1 MVQTSGIS
9 YGLGAWQDDG
19 YEYCLAYIL
28 YFFCYLCLQ
37 GVFFGFYWLQ
47 ILNWVQKKF
56 IGRQKKNKIDIGSS
70 SAHYTAMPDIRKD
83 EFSDWPQALLTI
95 GTFGNSESK
104 EDTATYDSSEDLHSL
119 QDQPDLMLEEVIKFQ
134 KELAKLLAL
143 KPKSSTDGSEMGC
156 EKNKVPLNQF
166 RNCSS
171 SLDIDQKSCLKFCDG
186 LDDEDNCENSPNSK
200 IILNR
205 AKKLLADHSSAIKK
219 KSISFLLKKMFAC
232 NSGFGPAH
240 NLRDPFPESKIE
252 KLLKTILHKKIHP
265 QNSNSTSKMKYL
277 EKKQEETTH
286 AEDKMHEKEKDGGK
300 WVKTDSEYIVLEM

>member
-1 MVQTSGIS
+1 MR
-9 YGLGAWQDDG
+9 
-19 YEYCLAYIL
+19 
-28 YFFCYLCLQ
+28 
-37 GVFFGFYWLQ
+37 

-156 EKNKVPLNQF
+156 EKN
-166 RNCSS
+166 
-171 SLDIDQKSCLKFCDG
+171 KFCDG

>member
-1 MVQTSGIS
+1 MR
-9 YGLGAWQDDG
+9 
-19 YEYCLAYIL
+19 IL
-28 YFFCYLCLQ
+28 T
-37 GVFFGFYWLQ
+37 
-47 ILNWVQKKF
+47 WVQNKF
-56 IGRQKKNKIDIGSS
+56 IGRQEKNKIDIGSS
-70 SAHYTAMPDIRKD
+70 SAHHTAMPDVRKD

-95 GTFGNSESK
+95 GTFGNSELK
-104 EDTATYDSSEDLHSL
+104 EDTAAYGSSESLHSL

-156 EKNKVPLNQF
+156 ENSNVPLNQF

-171 SLDIDQKSCLKFCDG
+171 SLDIDQISCLKFCDG
-186 LDDEDNCENSPNSK
+186 LVDEDYCENSPNSR
-200 IILNR
+200 IMLNR
-205 AKKLLADHSSAIKK
+205 AKNLLAGHSSAIKK
-219 KSISFLLKKMFAC
+219 KSLSFLLKKMFAWK
-232 NSGFGPAH
+232 SGFGPAR

-265 QNSNSTSKMKYL
+265 QNSNSTSKMKYW
-277 EKKQEETTH
+277 EKKQEETTQ